1 MVAEARGLKKNV
13 AHTPQIPRVL
23 ARRRMLSGIGGAIMK
38 HLCIV
43 TLVLLAVST
52 AGPTRLKAQQAAQ
65 SAAAGAANVEQAL
78 ETRFHEYADALKKK
92 DTAALDKI
100 WSDDYSFINPRGELV
115 TKAQRLANVKT
126 GATAFDDIEM
136 QQEKVNVRGNTAVD
150 IGRLSL
156 KGTKYSGK
164 EASGEYRYMNVW
176 TKDQGQWR
184 LLANQVT
191 LITK

>member
-1 MVAEARGLKKNV
+1 
-13 AHTPQIPRVL
+13 
-23 ARRRMLSGIGGAIMK
+23 MK
-38 HLCIV
+38 HLSMKNLGKNACIF

-52 AGPTRLKAQQAAQ
+52 AGLAQTSAQQSEPQ
-65 SAAAGAANVEQAL
+65 SGQTSAGSADVEQAL

-92 DTAALDKI
+92 DTAALDQI
-100 WSDDYSFINPRGELV
+100 WSDDYSFINPRGVLV
-115 TKAQRLANVKT
+115 TKAQRLANVKS

-136 QQEKVNVRGNTAVD
+136 QQERVNVRGNTAVD

-164 EASGEYRYMNVW
+164 ESSGEYRYMNVW

-184 LLANQVT
+184 LLANQIT